1 MKIKNVIQTIKDRHN
16 LSVNDEVGLIG
27 TINTKSTVD
36 RANRHIFATATSN
49 FVDLTDEVVVQDGID
64 WSYLDANRKIL
75 VDHVNSVDTLVGT
88 LVNRK
93 AVTKIINQ
101 KLVTQRWD
109 ILVHVLP
116 LEKNKY
122 CDDILTI
129 AEHAGIG
136 MSIGFQVLE
145 KGTPTKEEMALYN
158 GGKPFSSIIRKA
170 KILEVSFVAC
180 PCNVEAQ
187 SMDVQASKRKAA
199 IAELANKQMIDEHT
213 ANLLGVKQPTSEV
226 KNASSV
232 DKEIE
237 NRVKQAKKIII
248 FK

>member
-1 MKIKNVIQTIKDRHN
+1 MKLKNVLQTIKERHG
-16 LSVNDEVGLIG
+16 LTKNDEVGLIG
-27 TINTKSTVD
+27 TINTKSSVD
-36 RANRHIFATATSN
+36 RANRLVRATATSN

-75 VDHVNSVDTLVGT
+75 VDHINDCDHLVGT

-122 CDDILTI
+122 CEDILTI

-145 KGTPTKEEMALYN
+145 KGKPTKEEIALYGN
-158 GGKPFSSIIRKA
+158 GKPFDSIIRKC
-170 KILEVSFVAC
+170 KLLEVSFVAC

-187 SMDVQASKRKAA
+187 SMDLEAAKRADAIKELSVKRLINPETAKLFNIDSVEPKSISK
-199 IAELANKQMIDEHT
+199 
-213 ANLLGVKQPTSEV
+213 P
-226 KNASSV
+226 
-232 DKEIE
+232 
-237 NRVKQAKKIII
+237 NRKIIV
-248 FK
+248 F

>member
-1 MKIKNVIQTIKDRHN
+1 MKTNQVLQSIKDRHC
-16 LSVNDEVGLIG
+16 LKSTDEVGIIG
-27 TINTKSTVD
+27 SISTKSSVD
-36 RANRHIFATATSN
+36 RANRHIRCTATSN

-75 VDHVNSVDTLVGT
+75 VDHQNTLDHLVGT

-93 AVTKIINQ
+93 AVTKIVNNR
-101 KLVTQRWD
+101 LVTQRWD

-122 CDDILTI
+122 TEDILTI
-129 AEHAGIG
+129 AENSGIG

-145 KGTPTKEEMALYN
+145 KGPPTKEEMALYN
-158 GGKPFSSIIRKA
+158 GGKPFDTIIRKC

-187 SMDVQASKRKAA
+187 SLDVESIKRADA
-199 IAELANKQMIDEHT
+199 IRELVTKQLINTDTAQLFDVKTVTPADKTVTAEPK
-213 ANLLGVKQPTSEV
+213 
-226 KNASSV
+226 
-232 DKEIE
+232 
-237 NRVKQAKKIII
+237 RFKKIII
-248 FK
+248 IQ

>member
-1 MKIKNVIQTIKDRHN
+1 MKFKNVLQTIKDRHN
-16 LSVNDEVGLIG
+16 LKASDEVGLIG
-27 TINTKSTVD
+27 TINVKSSVD
-36 RANRHIFATATSN
+36 RANRHVFATATSN

-75 VDHVNSVDTLVGT
+75 VDHCNDVDHLVGT

-93 AVTKIINQ
+93 AITKIVNNN
-101 KLVTQRWD
+101 LVTQRWD
-109 ILVHVLP
+109 ILVHILP

-129 AEHAGIG
+129 AEAAGIG

-145 KGTPTKEEMALYN
+145 KGAPTKQEMAMYN
-158 GGKPFSSIIRKA
+158 GGKPFSSIIRKS

-187 SMDVQASKRKAA
+187 SLDVETSKRKAA
-199 IAELANKQMIDEHT
+199 IAELATKRLIDANT
-213 ANLLGVKQPTSEV
+213 ASLFDVQTPSN
-226 KNASSV
+226 V
-232 DKEIE
+232 DNQLPDKS
-237 NRVKQAKKIII
+237 RQAKKIII